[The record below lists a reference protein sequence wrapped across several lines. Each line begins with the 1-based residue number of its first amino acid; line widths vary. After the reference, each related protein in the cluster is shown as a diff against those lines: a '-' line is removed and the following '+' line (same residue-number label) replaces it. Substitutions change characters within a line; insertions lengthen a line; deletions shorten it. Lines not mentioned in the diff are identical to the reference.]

1 MNLFQFCYGI
11 IHWLVDLINNIWY
24 WLGDHLPW
32 VFGDFFRDVGD
43 FAKSD
48 AHITVMAIIV
58 EVLIIIIIALV
69 NVLNFIW
76 LDRKF
81 MGRMFDF
88 YGPYYVGYRIGGWL
102 QNLADGIKLFV
113 KEIIT
118 PAKADR
124 IGFFLG
130 PVIFV
135 GSSFAALV
143 TIPLGWDFYIGTN
156 AGPTSPGT
164 FPGVPASTLIAFMF
178 FAIAPFSILIS
189 GWSSNNKYT
198 LIGGMRS
205 AAQMMS
211 YEIPMLLCVASVILL
226 AGSFSFHGIIA
237 AQHEIWYAIPLAL
250 GFIVFLVCLVAEV
263 EIQPFD
269 LPEAEAELV
278 EGWTTEYCGM
288 RFGLFMMTSY
298 LRGYIGGALAV
309 ALFLGGWQGPGF
321 IPDPIWFLLKAY
333 IVFVIVEWM
342 RWSVPR
348 VRVDQILN
356 VGWKRLLPLAFLN
369 LFIAAL
375 LKVSGVL
382 D

>member
-1 MNLFQFCYGI
+1 MNLYEFCYGI
-11 IHWLVDLINNIWY
+11 IHWLVDLVNHVWY
-24 WLGDHLPW
+24 WLGDFLPW
-32 VFGDFFRDVGD
+32 WFGDFFEAVGD
-43 FAKSD
+43 LAASHGNIAVFA
-48 AHITVMAIIV
+48 ILLEGIV
-58 EVLIIIIIALV
+58 IVVIALI

-113 KEIIT
+113 KEIIV

-124 IGFFLG
+124 IGFLVA

-135 GSSFAALV
+135 ASSVLALA
-143 TIPLGWDFYIGTN
+143 TIPLGRDFSIATN
-156 AGPTSPGT
+156 PSGG
-164 FPGVPASTLIAFMF
+164 GVPAGVLIAFAA
-178 FAIAPFSILIS
+178 FAIAPFAILVA

-198 LIGGMRS
+198 LIGGLRS

-211 YEIPMLLCVASVILL
+211 YEIPMLLTVASVLLL
-226 AGSFSFHGIIA
+226 AGSFSFFDVID
-237 AQHEIWYAIPLAL
+237 AQRNIWFAIPLFL
-250 GFIVFLVCLVAEV
+250 GFIVFLTCLVAEV

-298 LRGYIGGALAV
+298 LRGYVGGALAT
-309 ALFLGGWQGPGF
+309 ALFLGGWHGPAI
-321 IPDPIWFLLKAY
+321 IPDPIWFLIKAY
-333 IVFVIVEWM
+333 IVFVIIEWM

-356 VGWKRLLPLAFLN
+356 IGWKRLLPLAVLN
-369 LFIAAL
+369 LLIAATFKTL
-375 LKVSGVL
+375 GWF
-382 D
+382 

>member
-1 MNLFQFCYGI
+1 MNLYEFCFGI
-11 IHWLVDLINNIWY
+11 IHWLVDLVNHLWY
-24 WLGDHLPW
+24 WLGDFLPW
-32 VFGDFFRDVGD
+32 WFGDFFDAVGD
-43 FAKSD
+43 LAAS
-48 AHITVMAIIV
+48 HGNMAVFTILLEGLIIV
-58 EVLIIIIIALV
+58 IIALV

-113 KEIIT
+113 KEIIV

-124 IGFFLG
+124 LGFVLA
-130 PVIFV
+130 PVIFIASSILALSTIPIGRDWAIATNPSGAGV
-135 GSSFAALV
+135 PAGVLISFAA
-143 TIPLGWDFYIGTN
+143 
-156 AGPTSPGT
+156 
-164 FPGVPASTLIAFMF
+164 
-178 FAIAPFSILIS
+178 FAIAPFAILIA

-211 YEIPMLLCVASVILL
+211 YEIPMLLTVASVLLL
-226 AGSFSFHGIIA
+226 AGSFDFFDVID
-237 AQHEIWYAIPLAL
+237 AQHDIWFAIPLFL
-250 GFIVFLVCLVAEV
+250 GFIVFLTCLVAEV

-298 LRGYIGGALAV
+298 LRGYVGGALTT
-309 ALFLGGWQGPGF
+309 ALFLGGWHGPAI
-321 IPDPIWFLLKAY
+321 IPDPIWFLIKAY
-333 IVFVIVEWM
+333 IVFVVIEWM

-356 VGWKRLLPLAFLN
+356 IGWKRLMPLAVLN
-369 LFIAAL
+369 LLIAAT
-375 LKVSGVL
+375 LKTMGWF
-382 D
+382 

>member
-1 MNLFQFCYGI
+1 MNLFEFCYGL
-11 IHWLVDLINNIWY
+11 IHWLVDLVNNIWY
-24 WLGDHLPW
+24 RLGDWLPW
-32 VFGDFFRDVGD
+32 WFGDFFTAVGD
-43 FAKSD
+43 FARSHE
-48 AHITVMAIIV
+48 HIAVMAILL
-58 EVLIIIIIALV
+58 EVLIIIVIALI

-76 LDRKF
+76 LDRKY

-124 IGFFLG
+124 IGFFLA

-135 GSSFAALV
+135 GSSFLTLA
-143 TIPLGWDFYIGTN
+143 TIPLGRQFYIGTN
-156 AGPTSPGT
+156 SDPLST
-164 FPGVPASTLIAFMF
+164 GVEASALIAFAF
-178 FAIAPFSILIS
+178 FAIAPFSILIA

-211 YEIPMLLCVASVILL
+211 YEIPMLLTVASVFLL
-226 AGSFSFHGIIA
+226 AGSFGFMDIVD
-237 AQHEIWYAIPLAL
+237 AQHDIWFGIPLFL
-250 GFIVFLVCLVAEV
+250 GLITFIVCLAAEV

-298 LRGYIGGALAV
+298 MRGYIGGALAT
-309 ALFLGGWQGPGF
+309 ALFLGGWQGPAF
-321 IPDPIWFLLKAY
+321 LPDPIWFLIKAY
-333 IVFVIVEWM
+333 IVFVLIEWA
-342 RWSVPR
+342 RWSLPR
-348 VRVDQILN
+348 VRVDQLLN
-356 VGWKRLLPLAFLN
+356 IGWKRLLPMAILN
-369 LFIAAL
+369 LMIAVL
-375 LKVSGVL
+375 LKTAGWF
-382 D
+382 